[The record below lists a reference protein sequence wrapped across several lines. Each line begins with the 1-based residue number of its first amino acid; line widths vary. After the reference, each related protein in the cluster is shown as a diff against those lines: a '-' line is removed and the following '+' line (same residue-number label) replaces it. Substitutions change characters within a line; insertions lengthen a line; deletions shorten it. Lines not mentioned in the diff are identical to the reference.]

1 MAYWFPP
8 VTVTLACILSCQPA
22 FSAEGDPDQ
31 GTSEARQPAPQSKS
45 SRQPVKIEYDKL
57 PYATLRKKAEAGDTR
72 AQFELGSRHNYGRDL
87 PKNTREALRWL
98 RQAAQAGH
106 PEAQRLLAVKL
117 FEGHD
122 VPVDH
127 EEAFKWAQR
136 LADSGDRP
144 GQLMLGT
151 LYANGE
157 GTGRNLIRAYMW
169 FDIAATPVTGKD
181 PESADKEVMMSAA
194 SARDKTAGLLH
205 AEEEAEAQQL
215 ASDWWL
221 TRHVSSPAPA
231 PKKSRG
237 GKPAGIRDEGKSAS

>member
-1 MAYWFPP
+1 MRHWLQPA
-8 VTVTLACILSCQPA
+8 VAVLTAILCVPA
-22 FSAEGDPDQ
+22 FSAEGDTDPQ
-31 GTSEARQPAPQSKS
+31 AAGAGQAPPQSKS
-45 SRQPVKIEYDKL
+45 SRKPDKIEYDKL
-57 PYATLRKKAEAGDTR
+57 PYATLRKKSEAGDAH

-98 RQAAQAGH
+98 RKAAQAGH
-106 PEAQRLLAVKL
+106 TEAQRLLAVKL

-122 VPVDH
+122 VPIDH

-157 GTGRNLIRAYMW
+157 GTPRNLIRAYMW
-169 FDIAATPVTGKD
+169 FDIAATPVTGKN
-181 PESADKEVMMSAA
+181 PEEADNQAMASAA
-194 SARDKTAGLLH
+194 IARDKTADLLH
-205 AEEEAEAQQL
+205 PEEEVEAQQL

-221 TRHVSSPAPA
+221 IKHAPKPVPA
-231 PKKSRG
+231 PKKSKA
-237 GKPAGIRDEGKSAS
+237 GKPAEIKEEKKSTS